1 MIRAEDAGCRRR
13 ADSRLTMSNPTEV
26 VEIKLQ
32 DLLVAAVCVA

>member
-13 ADSRLTMSNPTEV
+13 TDSSLTMSNPTEV

-32 DLLVAAVCVA
+32 DQLVAAV